1 MVSLGIGLNN
11 FTMETIKS
19 SGSLTAIEIY
29 NYQGMQGED
38 KTEEDFITD
47 ETIKSFSQIP
57 HVTSVYPILNI
68 NVLMK
73 QGIYEGYVTMMG
85 VPLDYMK
92 DIPLG
97 AGKLPSPNADMLEM
111 VVGNMVARNFTNSKT
126 GKGYWERIR
135 MWILWPGRRLSSSIW
150 TPTISRSQEA
160 EAGRSL

>member
-1 MVSLGIGLNN
+1 M
-11 FTMETIKS
+11 
-19 SGSLTAIEIY
+19 
-29 NYQGMQGED
+29 
-38 KTEEDFITD
+38 
-47 ETIKSFSQIP
+47 
-57 HVTSVYPILNI
+57 TSVYPILNI

-126 GKGYWERIR
+126 GKGYWDTGEDPDVDFMAR
-135 MWILWPGRRLSSSIW
+135 PAFVSSIW
-150 TPTISRSQEA
+150 TPTTSRSQEA
-160 EAGRSL
+160 GAGRSRVKPPKKYMLKYVRPGRGRSGGL